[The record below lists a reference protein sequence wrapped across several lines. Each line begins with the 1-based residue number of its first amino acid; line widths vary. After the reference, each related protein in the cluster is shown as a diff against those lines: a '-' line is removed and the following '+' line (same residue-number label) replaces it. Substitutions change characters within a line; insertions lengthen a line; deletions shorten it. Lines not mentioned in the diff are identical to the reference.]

1 MGEKSPK
8 NIKNTC
14 KTNIYKFRANSKKA
28 QQVNPSPFKS
38 AQVPWTYFFVLHRN
52 FKRIFFF
59 FSASEASGDKDG
71 PGYHVA
77 GKIDCDD
84 WSKPPVAPPRGRS
97 ANKVLE
103 DPNETSESIESYEDA
118 DVIPLAGIK
127 AQNKH
132 ESVLST
138 GTVYEDT
145 EHMEDDGVTAP
156 GGQNRLESASTEG
169 EVYEDTDTPDVPVP
183 GYSNNFGSKRR
194 ILSNSSEGTLYE
206 DTEEG
211 PCVKGAM
218 TGRNEDDDDT
228 FNETKNQ
235 NNNNKPSYI
244 NAKREIR
251 TVKRSLKRGTIH
263 PPPKISSDLYENID
277 RTRLF
282 YALYDCKS
290 VDSGELEFS
299 RGDIIFILHRDN
311 DNWWT
316 GQLEGKIGLV
326 PNNYLSQVYQ
336 TATST

>member
-1 MGEKSPK
+1 MYRF
-8 NIKNTC
+8 ILYWADT
-14 KTNIYKFRANSKKA
+14 
-28 QQVNPSPFKS
+28 
-38 AQVPWTYFFVLHRN
+38 
-52 FKRIFFF
+52 FKRVFFF

-71 PGYHVA
+71 PAYHLA
-77 GKIDCDD
+77 GKIDCDE
-84 WSKPPVAPPRGRS
+84 PPVAPPRGRS
-97 ANKVLE
+97 ANRILE

-118 DVIPLAGIK
+118 DVIPIAGIK

-132 ESVLST
+132 QSVVST

-156 GGQNRLESASTEG
+156 GSQNRLESTTTEG
-169 EVYEDTDTPDVPVP
+169 EVYEDTDTPIAPVP
-183 GYSNNFGSKRR
+183 GYSNNLGSKRR
-194 ILSNSSEGTLYE
+194 ILSDSSEGTLYE

-218 TGRNEDDDDT
+218 TGRNEDD
-228 FNETKNQ
+228 ERENQ
-235 NNNNKPSYI
+235 NNNKPSSI

-251 TVKRSLKRGTIH
+251 AVKKSLKRGTIH

-311 DNWWT
+311 DSWWT

-336 TATST
+336 TAAST